1 MPYRL
6 PSAEDK
12 ARYVRT
18 RFDAIARRYD
28 LFNDLITQGQHRWWK
43 RRMVRRLGLRP
54 GDRVLDLCCG
64 TGDIAAR
71 CRRSLGASGSV
82 VAADFSL
89 EMLKIAGRRLAARG
103 GSPAGAG
110 ATAAVACADA
120 MCLPFGEGSF
130 RAVTIG
136 YGLRNVAGLEGCL
149 REVYRVLAPGG
160 WIASLDV
167 GKVRSAW
174 LRPLVAFYFFR
185 IVPRIGAL
193 LQPGEEMYA
202 YLPHSSLDFPHQ
214 DRLREVLAGEGF
226 TDVELVEYLG
236 GASAIH
242 FARKPNPA

>member
-1 MPYRL
+1 
-6 PSAEDK
+6 
-12 ARYVRT
+12 
-18 RFDAIARRYD
+18 
-28 LFNDLITQGQHRWWK
+28 
-43 RRMVRRLGLRP
+43 
-54 GDRVLDLCCG
+54 
-64 TGDIAAR
+64 
-71 CRRSLGASGSV
+71 SV

-89 EMLKIAGRRLAARG
+89 EMLKIAGKRLAARG

-242 FARKPNPA
+242 FARKPSPA